1 MPRNNLFKLILLY
14 LSIGLT
20 LQDVSDIRRKQN
32 AHKPKEL
39 TNSVISKISDMNDIA
54 HFNEI
59 LDNILIPRV
68 VGTENHKKVREYIVK
83 ELKDLQWTIEFDE
96 FDDKTPN
103 MGTLTFTNVIA
114 KLNPNAERYLV
125 MACHYDSK
133 YFPDAEFLGATDSAV
148 PCAMLIN
155 MANTMSTQLTKVK
168 DNNDL
173 SLMFIFFDG
182 EEAFKEWKA
191 DDSIYGARHLAKKY
205 EDEGFLPKMDILIL
219 LDLLGVP
226 DPAFYNI
233 NPETLSWYLRL
244 ERTENTLGSMS
255 LLKSYTQ
262 SGVSREDPPR
272 YFQQQ
277 SIHAG
282 IEDDHI
288 PFMRRNVKILHLIPL
303 PFPTVW
309 HKIEDDRKAIDVDT
323 VENLMKILR
332 VFIVE
337 YLHIDIDE

>member
-1 MPRNNLFKLILLY
+1 
-14 LSIGLT
+14 
-20 LQDVSDIRRKQN
+20 
-32 AHKPKEL
+32 
-39 TNSVISKISDMNDIA
+39 
-54 HFNEI
+54 
-59 LDNILIPRV
+59 
-68 VGTENHKKVREYIVK
+68 
-83 ELKDLQWTIEFDE
+83 
-96 FDDKTPN
+96 
-103 MGTLTFTNVIA
+103 
-114 KLNPNAERYLV
+114 
-125 MACHYDSK
+125 
-133 YFPDAEFLGATDSAV
+133 
-148 PCAMLIN
+148 MLIN
-155 MANTMSTQLTKVK
+155 MAKTMSTQLNKVK

-205 EDEGFLPKMDILIL
+205 EKEGFLPKMDMLVL
-219 LDLLGVP
+219 LDLLGSP
-226 DPAFYNI
+226 DPAFYSL

-244 ERTENTLGSMS
+244 ERTEDTLGSMS
-255 LLKSYTQ
+255 LLKSYTR

-277 SIHAG
+277 SLHAG

-303 PFPTVW
+303 PFPDVW

-323 VENLMKILR
+323 VENLMKIMR
-332 VFIVE
+332 IFIAE